1 MAFVL
6 VVSLVTKSSPMAQ
19 FSIDYEEIE
28 DDDDDDDDNA
38 GDGPDA
44 EQNKKKKNHAQVK
57 STKYAIESLAR
68 CTRERRPM
76 RVQL

>member
-1 MAFVL
+1 
-6 VVSLVTKSSPMAQ
+6 MAQ

-44 EQNKKKKNHAQVK
+44 EQKKKKNHAQVK
-57 STKYAIESLAR
+57 STKYAIESLAHCMR
-68 CTRERRPM
+68 GRRPM
-76 RVQL
+76 RVQLSSAGT